1 MGLLKKKYYS
11 LKKKKSTKFLY
22 GYDVIENNFDVNIIN
37 SSSKN
42 SKSNIEI

>member
-1 MGLLKKKYYS
+1 MGLLKKI
-11 LKKKKSTKFLY
+11 LFPEKKKSTKFLY